1 MRRNCILPAVCG
13 RRSGSADER
22 GCPRRSGNTSAH
34 VGEYPQTVCGCD
46 SAVFH
51 TARCSQPGGGERP
64 DGLWARS
71 LCPTSQPL
79 QWWRCWCWCWWV
91 APCPLAQVT
100 ATSRVMQP
108 LAHDAWVQPVIIL
121 SSRQRFSRLWG
132 CSVLSC
138 CYFIRRD
145 RRILFSVFVIV
156 NNRKDQTRL
165 LCPVCGP
172 VMTHLFLLKL

>member
-1 MRRNCILPAVCG
+1 MHRNCILPAVCG

-22 GCPRRSGNTSAH
+22 GCPPPGSSNTSAH
-34 VGEYPQTVCGCD
+34 VGEYPQTVCYCD

-51 TARCSQPGGGERP
+51 TARCSQPGGGGGERP

-100 ATSRVMQP
+100 ATSRVTQP
-108 LAHDAWVQPVIIL
+108 LAHDVWVQPVIIL
-121 SSRQRFSRLWG
+121 SSWQRLSRAVTSSGETEGFYSVFLLSSTKEKTKPG
-132 CSVLSC
+132 CSALS
-138 CYFIRRD
+138 
-145 RRILFSVFVIV
+145 V
-156 NNRKDQTRL
+156 
-165 LCPVCGP
+165 
-172 VMTHLFLLKL
+172 LFLLKL